1 MERDTFV
8 FGFSVFG
15 DFFLSFFGDDFIDFF
30 AGELGILGRFF
41 DILEIVVII
50 PSQNAFENYII

>member
-8 FGFSVFG
+8 FGFSVFW

-30 AGELGILGRFF
+30 AGELGILGRFLDF
-41 DILEIVVII
+41 LEILVKMLLKIR
-50 PSQNAFENYII
+50 SSN